1 MFNMAMLNS
10 GFSIDEPTDLT
21 TPLEKL
27 IRVGFGIERDAA
39 VEEIEIVLE
48 EEDDE
53 PEMEVEDMPEMI
65 FDQDM
70 GSINAEVFQE
80 EM

>member
-48 EEDDE
+48 EEEDDE
-53 PEMEVEDMPEMI
+53 MEGEDEP
-65 FDQDM
+65 DM
-70 GSINAEVFQE
+70 EG
-80 EM
+80 